1 MPYFNNAVSLD
12 QRDKKIN
19 AMTQAIMQR
28 SNGGMTRDNQ
38 NPYAGSTLSELA
50 RLCLNQAGVNTDGM
64 DRIEIAEKALSL
76 SAPRGAQTTSDFP
89 IVLENI
95 MHKSVLTGFNSGQPK
110 WPKFCKVGDVNDFR
124 SWSRI
129 VPSLIGNL
137 DSVNEQGEYLDKI
150 IPDGEKNS
158 VSVGRKGNII
168 NITPEI
174 IVNDDLGYINN
185 ISSSLGMAGQRTIE
199 RAVFALLE
207 SNPVMSDGSALF
219 SSAHGNYL
227 ASGSGTAPSVSSL
240 DIARVALATQTA
252 PGLDDE
258 PLDIEPYVAVC
269 NTALGG
275 EMRVIN
281 ESQYDPDTPNKLQ
294 KPNKVN
300 GMVSDI
306 ADTPRLSNATG
317 WYIFSDPM
325 FAPVIEV
332 VFLNGQREPRVVTQ
346 EAFRTSGLSVK
357 VELPF
362 GVGVNDYRG
371 AYYNYGS

>member
-1 MPYFNNAVSLD
+1 MTYLNNAVSLD
-12 QRDKKIN
+12 HRDKQIN
-19 AMTQAIMQR
+19 AMTQALIQR
-28 SNGGMTRDNQ
+28 CSGGMARDSQ
-38 NPYAGSTLSELA
+38 NPYTGSTLLESA
-50 RLCLNQAGVNTDGM
+50 KLCLNQVGVNTDGM
-64 DRIEIAEKALSL
+64 DRLDIAEKALSM
-76 SAPRGAQTTSDFP
+76 APPRGAQTTSDFP
-89 IVLENI
+89 IVLENV

-110 WPKFCKVGDVNDFR
+110 WPKFCKIGDVTDFR

-129 VPSLIGNL
+129 VPGLIGNL

-158 VSVGRKGNII
+158 VSAERKGNVI
-168 NITPEI
+168 NITPEV

-185 ISSSLGMAGQRTIE
+185 ISSSMGMAGQRTIE
-199 RAVFALLE
+199 RAVFTLLE
-207 SNPVMSDGSALF
+207 SNPVMSDGNALF
-219 SSAHGNYL
+219 SSAHSNYL

-240 DIARVALATQTA
+240 DVARVALATQTA

-294 KPNKVN
+294 RPNKVN
-300 GMVSDI
+300 GMVADI
-306 ADTPRLSNATG
+306 ADTPRLSNKAG
-317 WYIFSDPM
+317 WYIFADPM